1 MYSYVSS
8 ILWLLN
14 TAGVNSIGIGGVACI
29 SGICALGATACKL
42 QFDSIRAEQ
51 KQERVKENF
60 EKMESKKKEIAVNL
74 FNEDQYKQ
82 NEQVKLNYDQ
92 MIVNK
97 KDKELKDYRL
107 VETNAMRLD
116 YKGIKV
122 DNYKQLLLGYNADSS
137 PNWGLETNYI
147 ITGTTRCGKT
157 RKNHVLL
164 LNYLANKQGIVWI
177 GDLKMTDFKL
187 LKGKKNVIGYV
198 NNIENIKEIVSGF
211 EAEFVRRQEIIDDG
225 NYIDIDDYNRQN
237 QDNQMRSFMLY
248 IEEFANLSD
257 SYRDKN
263 GKPIGVYADII
274 RLART
279 VGYCGGRIILTTQRA
294 SVDVIIGTLKNNC
307 SLIGMKCLNETNSKI
322 SIDSEGCERLKKS
335 EALTVIDGNLT
346 KIFSY
351 NITDEMLRE
360 FTSKLK

>member
-1 MYSYVSS
+1 MSS

-14 TAGVNSIGIGGVACI
+14 TVGLSSIGSVGIISLTGIASIGVA
-29 SGICALGATACKL
+29 AAKM
-42 QFDSIRAEQ
+42 QFDSIREQ
-51 KQERVKENF
+51 EKNEKIAKEF
-60 EKMESKKKEIAVNL
+60 EKMDLKKKKIDTDL
-74 FNEDQYKQ
+74 FNEDQYKT
-82 NEQVKLNYDQ
+82 NETIKKDYEQMQVDR
-92 MIVNK
+92 
-97 KDKELKDYRL
+97 KDKELKDYKI
-107 VETNAMRLD
+107 VETNAMKLD

-122 DNYKQLLLGYNADSS
+122 DNYKQLLLGYNIDSN
-137 PNWGLETNYI
+137 PNLGLETNYI

-187 LKGKKNVIGYV
+187 LKSKKNVMGYV
-198 NNIENIKEIVSGF
+198 NNIENVKEIVAGF
-211 EAEFVRRQEIIDDG
+211 ETEFIRRQEIIDEGD
-225 NYIDIDDYNRQN
+225 YIDIDDYNRQN

-257 SYRDKN
+257 IYRDKN

>member
-1 MYSYVSS
+1 MSS
-8 ILWLLN
+8 ILWLLS
-14 TAGVNSIGIGGVACI
+14 TIGISSIGPAGIISITGIAGIGA
-29 SGICALGATACKL
+29 AAFKM
-42 QFDSIRAEQ
+42 QFDSIREQ
-51 KQERVKENF
+51 EKNEKIAKEF
-60 EKMESKKKEIAVNL
+60 EKMDHKKKKIDTDL
-74 FNEDQYKQ
+74 FNEEQYKT
-82 NEQVKLNYDQ
+82 NETIKKDYEQMQVD
-92 MIVNK
+92 K
-97 KDKELKDYRL
+97 KDKELKDYKL
-107 VETNAMRLD
+107 VETNAMKLD

-122 DNYKQLLLGYNADSS
+122 DNYKQLLLGYNIDSN

-187 LKGKKNVIGYV
+187 LKSKKNVMGYV
-198 NNIENIKEIVSGF
+198 NNIENIKEIVAGF
-211 EAEFVRRQEIIDDG
+211 ETEFIRRQEIIDEGD
-225 NYIDIDDYNRQN
+225 YIDIDDYNRQN

-257 SYRDKN
+257 IYRDKN